1 MQKKYLLEISVETV
15 EAALAAE
22 RGGADRIELCA
33 DLSVGGVTP
42 SSELI
47 SAVRGQL
54 HIPIFTMVRPR
65 AGDFVYSEAEFVVM
79 KNAIASAKKRGMDG
93 VVLGILREDRCVD
106 VQRTRELAELAQP
119 LPATFHRAFDDCV
132 NLPQALENVIQT
144 GAKRILTSG
153 GAKNAFEGASI
164 LADLVAAA
172 GDRITVIPGAGIN
185 ASNIAQV
192 AKATGAREFHSGL
205 STALPYGSHDYGRFE
220 EEVRKLARHLA
231 QMNRT

>member
-42 SSELI
+42 STELI
-47 SAVRGQL
+47 NAVRGQV

-65 AGDFVYSEAEFVVM
+65 AGDFVYSDAEFAAM
-79 KNAIASAKKRGMDG
+79 KTAIASAKKHRVDG
-93 VVLGILREDRCVD
+93 VVLGILGEDRYVD
-106 VQRTRELAELAQP
+106 VHKTRELVELAQP

-132 NLPQALENVIQT
+132 NLLQALENVIQI

-153 GAKNAFEGASI
+153 GAKNAFEGASV
-164 LADLVAAA
+164 LANLVVAA
-172 GDRITVIPGAGIN
+172 GDRITILPGAGIN
-185 ASNIAQV
+185 ASNIGQV
-192 AKATGAREFHSGL
+192 AKVTGAREFHSGL
-205 STALPYGSHDYGRFE
+205 STALPYGSQDYGRFE
-220 EEVRKLARHLA
+220 EEVRKLAGDLA
-231 QMNRT
+231 QMNCT

>member
-1 MQKKYLLEISVETV
+1 MQKKYLLEISVESV
-15 EAALAAE
+15 EAARAAE
-22 RGGADRIELCA
+22 RGGADRIEFCA

-42 SSELI
+42 SVELMG
-47 SAVRGQL
+47 AVRQRL
-54 HIPIFTMVRPR
+54 RIPVFVMIRQR
-65 AGDFVYSEAEFVVM
+65 GGDFVYSDAEFAAM
-79 KNAIASAKKRGMDG
+79 KNAIASAKKYGVDG

-106 VQRTRELAELAQP
+106 VQRTRELVELAQP
-119 LPATFHRAFDDCV
+119 QHATFHRAFDDCV
-132 NLPQALENVIQT
+132 NLPQALENVMQT

-153 GAKNAFEGASI
+153 GARNAFEGASM

-172 GDRITVIPGAGIN
+172 GDRITIMPGAGIS

-192 AKATGAREFHSGL
+192 AKVTGAQEFHSGL

-231 QMNRT
+231 QMNCT

>member
-1 MQKKYLLEISVETV
+1 MPKKYLLEISVETLR
-15 EAALAAE
+15 AALAAE

-42 SSELI
+42 SVELMG
-47 SAVRGQL
+47 AMRERVQV
-54 HIPIFTMVRPR
+54 PIFVMIRPR
-65 AGDFVYSEAEFVVM
+65 AGDFFYSDAEFSGM
-79 KNAIASAKKRGMDG
+79 KASVSSAKRLGING
-93 VVLGILREDRCVD
+93 VVLGILRRDRNVD
-106 VQRTRELAELAQP
+106 VPRTRELVELARP
-119 LPATFHRAFDDCV
+119 LPITFHRAFDECV

-144 GAKRILTSG
+144 GPKRILTSG
-153 GAKNAFEGASI
+153 GAKSAFGGASM

-172 GDRITVIPGAGIN
+172 GDRITILPGAGIN

-192 AKATGAREFHSGL
+192 AKVTGAREFHSGL

-231 QMNRT
+231 QMNGT